1 MDLTRLLP
9 PPPAAQSAQERSEL
23 DEMLRLQ
30 AERTPSAAER
40 ARQDAELSIFRF
52 GDALGNPA
60 GFTPAK
66 LPLTVMLFRD
76 VARDEAAVM
85 NVAKDRFERPRPFR
99 VEHRL
104 APVVPM
110 PSSASYPSGH
120 STWAYASALVLADM
134 LPERR
139 AQILARADEYAHN
152 RILGGVHYPSDVQ
165 AGRLAGTAL
174 AAMLFAC
181 APFTAEESAARREL
195 RPALGLQMPVNGG
208 DTPLR

>member
-1 MDLTRLLP
+1 
-9 PPPAAQSAQERSEL
+9 
-23 DEMLRLQ
+23 MLELQ
-30 AERTPSAAER
+30 AERTPGAAQR

-52 GDALGNPA
+52 ADALGSPQAFSPA
-60 GFTPAK
+60 N
-66 LPLTVMLFRD
+66 LPLTVMLFGD
-76 VARDEAAVM
+76 VTRDEAAVM
-85 NVAKDRFERPRPFR
+85 SAAKDRFERPRPFK

-104 APVVPM
+104 APVVPL

-120 STWAYASALVLADM
+120 STWAYAAALVLADM

-139 AQILARADEYAHN
+139 AQILARADDYAHN

-181 APFTAEESAARREL
+181 APFAAEESSARKEL
-195 RPALGLQMPVNGG
+195 RAALGFPPAAVGEPPQ
-208 DTPLR
+208 R